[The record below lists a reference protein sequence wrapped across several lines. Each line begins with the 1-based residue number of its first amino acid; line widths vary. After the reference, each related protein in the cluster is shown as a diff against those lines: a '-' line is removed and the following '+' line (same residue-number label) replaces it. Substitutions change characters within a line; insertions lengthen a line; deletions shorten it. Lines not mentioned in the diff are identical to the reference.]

1 MKGTDIFNGTNGTLW
16 LSTDDMEIPVG
27 SFQTFTLHQNN
38 EFEDVNEAEFLGKKK
53 RLLGYELTGTIS
65 KYKTDHA
72 MAAIMEKYK
81 DGETPDINFVAKAY
95 NPNTK
100 SIGVIKVIGVTF
112 NECDIMNLELK
123 TATKEE
129 IPYSAESYKWITKV

>member
-72 MAAIMEKYK
+72 MADIMEKYK

-100 SIGVIKVIGVTF
+100 SIINQGILFFADLNNPSSI
-112 NECDIMNLELK
+112 LSSSL
-123 TATKEE
+123 
-129 IPYSAESYKWITKV
+129 IPANFA

>member
-53 RLLGYELTGTIS
+53 RLLGKKKFSPHCGYIATG
-65 KYKTDHA
+65 
-72 MAAIMEKYK
+72 
-81 DGETPDINFVAKAY
+81 G
-95 NPNTK
+95 TK
-100 SIGVIKVIGVTF
+100 HKLFI
-112 NECDIMNLELK
+112 
-123 TATKEE
+123 
-129 IPYSAESYKWITKV
+129 